1 MNEDTYNSLYSLT
14 DEEIS
19 ELYSIY
25 EYDLYVSNSA
35 GFVDEI

>member
-1 MNEDTYNSLYSLT
+1 MENYISLYDMT
-14 DEEIS
+14 EEELD

-25 EYDLYVSNSA
+25 EYDLYANNSA

>member
-1 MNEDTYNSLYSLT
+1 MENYISLYDMT
-14 DEEIS
+14 EEELD

-25 EYDLYVSNSA
+25 EYDLYASNSA